1 MKDKDDKIMQI
12 QKKVRFQEEDN
23 YKIEH
28 IDLWI
33 NTQLT
38 KQIRQFYSELK
49 NETMQKMAC
58 SCLMISLIKRIW
70 IINYNVI
77 QWY

>member
-23 YKIEH
+23 YKIDH

-49 NETMQKMAC
+49 NEAVQ
-58 SCLMISLIKRIW
+58 IKW
-70 IINYNVI
+70 LATV
-77 QWY
+77 